1 MPTNIPDIIRS
12 VFSEE
17 TAFTLAV
24 GILVVGLVL
33 AYLAWRWTHRLF
45 EITGINNAVEGTT
58 FERTAQGMGTSTAG
72 ILGSILAIFVY
83 TLAIIIAF
91 NVAQIFNTA
100 LFWTRATNYLP
111 RLFIALLAIIVGLLA
126 GEKGQ
131 LFVQERLQSIK
142 LPEVAVIPTLVKYSI
157 YYIAG
162 LIALAQL
169 GVATAALLVLL
180 GAYAFGL
187 VFLGGLAFKDLLAA
201 AAAGIYLLLNEP
213 YSIGD
218 EVSFEGTRGI
228 VQEVDMFVTRVE
240 SDGEEYIIPNQQIM
254 RDGVVRIRE

>member
-1 MPTNIPDIIRS
+1 MTTNIADFIRQ
-12 VFSEE
+12 VFSAE

-24 GILVVGLVL
+24 GILIIGLVIS
-33 AYLAWRWTHRLF
+33 YLVWRWTHRLF
-45 EITGINNAVEGTT
+45 EQTGINDAVEGTS

-72 ILGSILAIFVY
+72 IIGQILAVFVY
-83 TLAIIIAF
+83 VLTAIFAF
-91 NVAQIFNTA
+91 NVAQIFDTA
-100 LFWTRATNYLP
+100 LFWTRVTNYLP
-111 RLFIALLAIIVGLLA
+111 RLFIALVAIIVGLLA

-131 LFVQERLQSIK
+131 LLVQERLQSIK
-142 LPEVAVIPTLVKYSI
+142 LPEVAIIPTLVKYSI

-218 EVSFEGTRGI
+218 EVRIEGTRGI
-228 VQEVDMFVTRVE
+228 VQEMDMFVTHVE
-240 SDGEEYIIPNQQIM
+240 TDGKEYIFPNQQIL
-254 RDGVVRIRE
+254 REGVVRIRE